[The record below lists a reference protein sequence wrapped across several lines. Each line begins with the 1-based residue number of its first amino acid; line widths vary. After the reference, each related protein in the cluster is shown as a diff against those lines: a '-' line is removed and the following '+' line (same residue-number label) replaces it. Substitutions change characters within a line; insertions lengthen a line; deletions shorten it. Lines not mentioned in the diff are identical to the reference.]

1 LMRPTGTFSE
11 KVGDCSMPCAQL
23 AHSQKNLE
31 TVSSRWHNVF
41 GLPEFLPAVPSLG
54 EVGSSANSVQN
65 YRGFVRGTAD
75 LTFTLSLVDIY
86 GHLVRVRA
94 GGGSGRGL
102 AFLSKQG

>member
-1 LMRPTGTFSE
+1 MQVIRRKSDPGEPLEMQVIRRESDLGEP
-11 KVGDCSMPCAQL
+11 L
-23 AHSQKNLE
+23 A
-31 TVSSRWHNVF
+31 
-41 GLPEFLPAVPSLG
+41 LPKKPGRNLG

-65 YRGFVRGTAD
+65 YGGFVRGTAD
-75 LTFTLSLVDIY
+75 LTFTFSLVDIY